1 MQWEQHFLTSI
12 VLNSSAGQILFISA
26 IHQLLSENCFST
38 FLHLFYPFYLSPIT
52 INLQSLYVF
61 LAVHINH
68 SLHLSTPS
76 ALSLSLGSVLVQI
89 WNINQGRLR
98 SSWSAVPSLICRLP
112 SALMCPMQP
121 RRVILLISISS
132 FFSLSLFFLLMS
144 SFKSPFYLT
153 SLSLLAH
160 VFMSRGPD
168 FESRDI
174 SIPNFKPA
182 IFSLA
187 LLGPSIQ
194 IHASERTSALTLT
207 DSCH

>member
-1 MQWEQHFLTSI
+1 MQFI
-12 VLNSSAGQILFISA
+12 NSSQKTAFLHFFISF
-26 IHQLLSENCFST
+26 I
-38 FLHLFYPFYLSPIT
+38 PFMSLRSQSS
-52 INLQSLYVF
+52 LQSLYVF

-132 FFSLSLFFLLMS
+132 FFSLSFFFLLMS